1 MALKIVGTG
10 PGNADEM
17 TARARRAIEDADII
31 VGYTLYNELL
41 KKEFPEKEY
50 YATPMRQETERCRYA
65 LEKAADGLET
75 VLVCSGDSGVYGM
88 ASLVFELAEQM
99 ARGRAENFDDAGC
112 GAGGISAGISEIEV
126 IPGITA
132 AISGGARLGSPLSN
146 DFVVISLS
154 DLLTPRHVIEKRLE
168 GAASGDFVI
177 ALYNPGSKKRR
188 EHLKQACGIIMKY
201 RGSETPCGI
210 VSNIGR
216 DGESVEIMTLGELC
230 DVQADMFM
238 TVFIGNS
245 VTRVI
250 GGRLITP
257 RGYVENGRTTV
268 SKNKAAVDECQ
279 HGCTGIGT
287 ENDRVKDHDDGD
299 KEDMK
304 YGAGDT
310 VLIFGGTTEGRVL
323 AEAAARGGA
332 HVVLSVATDYGEEVV
347 EDIQDMEGIDIH
359 KGHLG
364 TGKMISLIDDVKPCI
379 VFDATHPYAKEVTA
393 SVSAAAAAAGVR
405 YVRVRRDIGAQ
416 AADPAG
422 SAAPVPDVKAAP
434 DPHAMPETSAGAAG
448 GAADITYVPDVSA
461 AAAVLNRTAARAFI
475 TTGSRGAAAFG
486 RVKDAENRLTIRVL
500 PSEKAVKLC
509 RDAGFKGKNIICMQG
524 PFSAELNEAMF
535 RASGADILVTKSS
548 GKTGGFPEKIEAAC
562 RLGMKVIVITPPED
576 IPGITIEAAC
586 RMFS

>member
-10 PGNADEM
+10 PGRIDEM
-17 TARARRAIEDADII
+17 TARAGRAIKEADII

-41 KKEFPEKEY
+41 QKEFPDKEY
-50 YATPMRQETERCRYA
+50 YATPMRHETERCRYA
-65 LEKAADGLET
+65 LEKAAQGAEI

-99 ARGRAENFDDAGC
+99 YGSSGRETCGRHDDDRHEIC
-112 GAGGISAGISEIEV
+112 PEIEV

-132 AISGGARLGSPLSN
+132 ALSGGARLGSPLSN
-146 DFVVISLS
+146 DFAVVSLS
-154 DLLTPRHVIEKRLE
+154 DLLTPWDIIEKRLK
-168 GAASGDFVI
+168 GAADGDFVI

-188 EHLKQACGIIMKY
+188 GHLKKACDIVME
-201 RGSETPCGI
+201 RRSAETPCGI
-210 VSNIGR
+210 VHNIGR
-216 DGESVEIMTLGELC
+216 EGEHVDIMTLGELR

-245 VTRVI
+245 KTRVI
-250 GGRLITP
+250 GGRLVTP
-257 RGYVENGRTTV
+257 RGYVENGRTTRGQ
-268 SKNKAAVDECQ
+268 NKAAD
-279 HGCTGIGT
+279 T
-287 ENDRVKDHDDGD
+287 
-299 KEDMK
+299 K

-332 HVVLSVATDYGEEVV
+332 HVVLSVATDYGEEVL

-359 KGHLG
+359 KGHLD
-364 TGKMISLIDDVKPCI
+364 TDKMISLIDDVKPYV
-379 VFDATHPYAKEVTA
+379 VFDATHPYAEEVTA

-405 YVRVRRDIGAQ
+405 DVRVRRDIGAQ

-434 DPHAMPETSAGAAG
+434 DPHSMPETSAGAAG

-461 AAAVLNRTAARAFI
+461 AAAVLNRTAAVI

-486 RVKDAENRLTIRVL
+486 RVTDAENRLTIRVL
-500 PSEKAVKLC
+500 PSEEAVKLC
-509 RDAGFKGKNIICMQG
+509 REAGFKGKNIICMQG
-524 PFSAELNEAMF
+524 PFSAELNEVMF
-535 RASGADILVTKSS
+535 RAAGADILVTKSS

>member
-41 KKEFPEKEY
+41 QKEFPDKEY

-65 LEKAADGLET
+65 LEKAAQGAET

-99 ARGRAENFDDAGC
+99 YGRAGEVSRGRSDGKDSEKNNKTCQGQEIC
-112 GAGGISAGISEIEV
+112 PEIEI

-132 AISGGARLGSPLSN
+132 ALSGGARLGSPLSN
-146 DFVVISLS
+146 DFAVVSLS
-154 DLLTPRHVIEKRLE
+154 DLLTPWDVIEKRLR
-168 GAASGDFVI
+168 GAADGDFVI

-188 EHLKQACGIIMKY
+188 GHMKKACDIVME
-201 RGSETPCGI
+201 RRSAETPCGI
-210 VSNIGR
+210 VHNIGR
-216 DGESVEIMTLGELC
+216 EGEHVDIMTLGELR

-245 VTRVI
+245 KTRVI
-250 GGRLITP
+250 GGRLVTP
-257 RGYVENGRTTV
+257 RGYVENGRTTG
-268 SKNKAAVDECQ
+268 SQNKAAD
-279 HGCTGIGT
+279 I
-287 ENDRVKDHDDGD
+287 
-299 KEDMK
+299 K

-332 HVVLSVATDYGEEVV
+332 HVVLSVATDYGEDVL

-359 KGHLG
+359 KGHLD
-364 TGKMISLIDDVKPCI
+364 TDKMISLIDDVKPYV

-434 DPHAMPETSAGAAG
+434 DSHVMPEISAGAAG
-448 GAADITYVPDVSA
+448 GAADITHVPDVSA

-500 PSEKAVKLC
+500 PSEEAVKLC
-509 RDAGFKGKNIICMQG
+509 REAGFKGKNIICMQG

-535 RASGADILVTKSS
+535 RAAGADILVTKSS

-586 RMFS
+586 SMFS

>member
-41 KKEFPEKEY
+41 KKEFSDKEY
-50 YATPMRQETERCRYA
+50 YATPMRHETERCRYA
-65 LEKAADGLET
+65 LEKAAQGAET

-99 ARGRAENFDDAGC
+99 YGRAGEVSRGRSDGKDSEKNNKTCQGQEIC
-112 GAGGISAGISEIEV
+112 PEIEV
-126 IPGITA
+126 ITGITA
-132 AISGGARLGSPLSN
+132 ALSGGARLGSPLSN
-146 DFVVISLS
+146 DFAVVSLS
-154 DLLTPRHVIEKRLE
+154 DLLTPWDVIEKRLR
-168 GAASGDFVI
+168 GAADGDFVI

-188 EHLKQACGIIMKY
+188 GHLKKACDIVME
-201 RGSETPCGI
+201 RRSAETPCGI
-210 VSNIGR
+210 VHNIGR
-216 DGESVEIMTLGELC
+216 EGEHVDIMTLGELR

-245 VTRVI
+245 KTRVI
-250 GGRLITP
+250 GGRLVTP
-257 RGYVENGRTTV
+257 RGYVENGRTTGGQ
-268 SKNKAAVDECQ
+268 NKAAD
-279 HGCTGIGT
+279 T
-287 ENDRVKDHDDGD
+287 
-299 KEDMK
+299 K

-323 AEAAARGGA
+323 AEAAARGGV
-332 HVVLSVATDYGEEVV
+332 HVVLSVATDYGEEVLA
-347 EDIQDMEGIDIH
+347 DIQDMEGIDIH
-359 KGHLG
+359 KGHLD
-364 TGKMISLIDDVKPCI
+364 TDKMISLIDDVKPYV
-379 VFDATHPYAKEVTA
+379 VFDATHPYAEEVTA

-434 DPHAMPETSAGAAG
+434 YPPSMPETSTGAAG

-500 PSEKAVKLC
+500 PSEEAVKLC
-509 RDAGFKGKNIICMQG
+509 REAGFKGKNIICMQG
-524 PFSAELNEAMF
+524 PFSAELNEVMF
-535 RASGADILVTKSS
+535 RAAGAEILVTKSS

-586 RMFS
+586 SMFS

>member
-41 KKEFPEKEY
+41 QKEFPDKEY
-50 YATPMRQETERCRYA
+50 YATPMRHETERCRYA
-65 LEKAADGLET
+65 LEKAAQGAET

-99 ARGRAENFDDAGC
+99 YGRAGEVSRGR
-112 GAGGISAGISEIEV
+112 SAGKDSEKNNKTCQGQEICPEIEV

-132 AISGGARLGSPLSN
+132 ALSGGARLGSPLSN
-146 DFVVISLS
+146 DFAVVSLS
-154 DLLTPRHVIEKRLE
+154 DLLTPWDVIEKRLR
-168 GAASGDFVI
+168 GAADGDFVI

-188 EHLKQACGIIMKY
+188 EHLKKACDIVME
-201 RGSETPCGI
+201 RRSAETPCGI
-210 VSNIGR
+210 VHNIGR
-216 DGESVEIMTLGELC
+216 EGEHVDIMTLGELR

-245 VTRVI
+245 KTRVI
-250 GGRLITP
+250 GGRLVTP
-257 RGYVENGRTTV
+257 RGYVENGRTTGGQ
-268 SKNKAAVDECQ
+268 NKAAD
-279 HGCTGIGT
+279 T
-287 ENDRVKDHDDGD
+287 
-299 KEDMK
+299 K

-332 HVVLSVATDYGEEVV
+332 HVVLSVATDYGEEVL

-359 KGHLG
+359 KGHLD
-364 TGKMISLIDDVKPCI
+364 TDKMISLIDDVKPYV
-379 VFDATHPYAKEVTA
+379 VFDATHPYAEEVTA

-500 PSEKAVKLC
+500 PSEEAVKLC
-509 RDAGFKGKNIICMQG
+509 REAGFKGKNIICMQG

-535 RASGADILVTKSS
+535 RAAGADILVTKSS

-586 RMFS
+586 SMFS

>member
-10 PGNADEM
+10 PGRIDEM
-17 TARARRAIEDADII
+17 TARAGRAIKEADII

-41 KKEFPEKEY
+41 QKEFPDKEY

-65 LEKAADGLET
+65 LEKAAQGAET

-99 ARGRAENFDDAGC
+99 YGSSGRETCGRHDDDRHEIC
-112 GAGGISAGISEIEV
+112 PEIEV

-132 AISGGARLGSPLSN
+132 ALSGGARLGSPLSN
-146 DFVVISLS
+146 DFAVVSLS
-154 DLLTPRHVIEKRLE
+154 DLLTPWDVIEKRLR
-168 GAASGDFVI
+168 GAADGDFVI

-188 EHLKQACGIIMKY
+188 GHLKKACDIVME
-201 RGSETPCGI
+201 RRSAETPCGI
-210 VSNIGR
+210 VHNIGR
-216 DGESVEIMTLGELC
+216 DGEHVDIMTLGELR

-245 VTRVI
+245 KTRVI
-250 GGRLITP
+250 GGRLVTP
-257 RGYVENGRTTV
+257 RGYVENGRTTGR
-268 SKNKAAVDECQ
+268 KNKAA
-279 HGCTGIGT
+279 GI
-287 ENDRVKDHDDGD
+287 
-299 KEDMK
+299 K

-323 AEAAARGGA
+323 AEAAVNGGA
-332 HVVLSVATDYGEEVV
+332 HVVLSVATDYGEEVL

-359 KGHLG
+359 KGHLD
-364 TGKMISLIDDVKPCI
+364 TGKMISLIDDVKPCV
-379 VFDATHPYAKEVTA
+379 VFDATHPYAEEVTA
-393 SVSAAAAAAGVR
+393 SVSAAAAAAGVK
-405 YVRVRRDIGAQ
+405 YVRIRRDIGAH

-434 DPHAMPETSAGAAG
+434 DTPDIHDITTGAAG

-500 PSEKAVKLC
+500 PSEEAVKLC

-535 RASGADILVTKSS
+535 RAAGADILVTKSS

-586 RMFS
+586 GMFS

>member
-10 PGNADEM
+10 PGRIDEM
-17 TARARRAIEDADII
+17 TARAGRAIKEADII

-41 KKEFPEKEY
+41 QKEFPDKEY

-65 LEKAADGLET
+65 LEKAAQGAET

-99 ARGRAENFDDAGC
+99 YGSSGREACGRHDDDRHEIC
-112 GAGGISAGISEIEV
+112 PEIEV

-132 AISGGARLGSPLSN
+132 ALSGGARLGSPLSN
-146 DFVVISLS
+146 DFAVVSLS
-154 DLLTPRHVIEKRLE
+154 DLLTPWDVIEKRLR
-168 GAASGDFVI
+168 GAADGDFVI

-188 EHLKQACGIIMKY
+188 GHLKKACDIVME
-201 RGSETPCGI
+201 RRSAETPCGI
-210 VSNIGR
+210 VHNIGR
-216 DGESVEIMTLGELC
+216 DGEHVDIMTLGELR

-245 VTRVI
+245 KTRVI
-250 GGRLITP
+250 GGRLVTP
-257 RGYVENGRTTV
+257 RGYVENGRTTG
-268 SKNKAAVDECQ
+268 SKNKAAD
-279 HGCTGIGT
+279 I
-287 ENDRVKDHDDGD
+287 
-299 KEDMK
+299 K

-332 HVVLSVATDYGEEVV
+332 HVVLSVATDYGEEVL

-359 KGHLG
+359 KGHLD
-364 TGKMISLIDDVKPCI
+364 TGKMISLIDDVKPCV
-379 VFDATHPYAKEVTA
+379 VFDATHPYAEEVTA
-393 SVSAAAAAAGVR
+393 SVSAAAAAAGTG

-434 DPHAMPETSAGAAG
+434 YPPSMPETSTGAAG

-500 PSEKAVKLC
+500 PSEEAVKLC
-509 RDAGFKGKNIICMQG
+509 RNAGFKGKNIICMQG
-524 PFSAELNEAMF
+524 PFSADLNEAMF
-535 RASGADILVTKSS
+535 RAAGAEILVTKSS
-548 GKTGGFPEKIEAAC
+548 GKTGGFPEKIEAAR

-586 RMFS
+586 GMFS

>member
-65 LEKAADGLET
+65 LEKAAEGLET

-99 ARGRAENFDDAGC
+99 ARGCAKNFDDAGC
-112 GAGGISAGISEIEV
+112 GAGSISVGIPEIEV

-146 DFVVISLS
+146 DFAVISLS
-154 DLLTPRHVIEKRLE
+154 DLLTQWHVIEKRLE

-188 EHLKQACGIIMKY
+188 EHLKRACEIIMKY

-216 DGESVEIMTLGELC
+216 NGESVEIITLGELC
-230 DVQADMFM
+230 EFEADMFM

-250 GGRLITP
+250 DGRLVTP
-257 RGYVENGRTTV
+257 RGYVENGRTDV
-268 SKNKAAVDECQ
+268 
-279 HGCTGIGT
+279 CTGNELGSS
-287 ENDRVKDHDDGD
+287 
-299 KEDMK
+299 
-304 YGAGDT
+304 AGSGISEA
-310 VLIFGGTTEGRVL
+310 LIFGGTTEGRVL
-323 AEAAARGGA
+323 AAAAARSGA
-332 HVVLSVATDYGEEVV
+332 NVTLSVATDYGEEVL
-347 EDIQDMEGIDIH
+347 EDIHDMENIEIH
-359 KGHLG
+359 KGHLD
-364 TGKMISLIDDVKPCI
+364 TDKMISLIDDVKPCI
-379 VFDATHPYAKEVTA
+379 IFDATHPYAAEVTA

-416 AADPAG
+416 AADPSG

-500 PSEKAVKLC
+500 PSEEAVKLC
-509 RDAGFKGKNIICMQG
+509 REAGFKGKNIICMQG

-586 RMFS
+586 GMFS

>member
-10 PGNADEM
+10 PGRIDEM
-17 TARARRAIEDADII
+17 TARARRAIKEADII

-41 KKEFPEKEY
+41 QKEFPDKEY

-65 LEKAADGLET
+65 LEKAAQGAET

-99 ARGRAENFDDAGC
+99 YGRAGEVSRGRSDGKDSEKNNKTCQGQEIC
-112 GAGGISAGISEIEV
+112 PEIEI

-132 AISGGARLGSPLSN
+132 ALSGGARLGSPLSN
-146 DFVVISLS
+146 DFAVVSLS
-154 DLLTPRHVIEKRLE
+154 DLLTPWDVIEKRLR
-168 GAASGDFVI
+168 GAADGDFVI

-188 EHLKQACGIIMKY
+188 GHMKKACDIVME
-201 RGSETPCGI
+201 RRSAETPCGI
-210 VSNIGR
+210 VHNIGR
-216 DGESVEIMTLGELC
+216 EGEHVDIMTLGELR

-245 VTRVI
+245 KTRVI
-250 GGRLITP
+250 GGRLVTP
-257 RGYVENGRTTV
+257 RGYVENGRTTG
-268 SKNKAAVDECQ
+268 SQNKAAD
-279 HGCTGIGT
+279 I
-287 ENDRVKDHDDGD
+287 
-299 KEDMK
+299 K

-332 HVVLSVATDYGEEVV
+332 HVVLSVATDYGEEVL

-359 KGHLG
+359 KGHLD
-364 TGKMISLIDDVKPCI
+364 TDKMISLIDDVKPYV

-448 GAADITYVPDVSA
+448 GAADIIYVPDVSA

-500 PSEKAVKLC
+500 PSEEAVKLC
-509 RDAGFKGKNIICMQG
+509 REAGFKGKNIICMQG

-535 RASGADILVTKSS
+535 RAAGADILVTKSS

-586 RMFS
+586 GMFS

>member
-10 PGNADEM
+10 PGRIDEM
-17 TARARRAIEDADII
+17 TARAGRAIKEADII

-41 KKEFPEKEY
+41 QKEFPDKEY

-65 LEKAADGLET
+65 LEKAAQGAET

-99 ARGRAENFDDAGC
+99 YGSSGRETCGRHDDDRHEIC
-112 GAGGISAGISEIEV
+112 PEIEV

-132 AISGGARLGSPLSN
+132 ALSGGARLGSPLSN
-146 DFVVISLS
+146 DFAVVSLS
-154 DLLTPRHVIEKRLE
+154 DLLTPWDVIEKRLR
-168 GAASGDFVI
+168 GAADGDFVI

-188 EHLKQACGIIMKY
+188 EHLKKACDTVME
-201 RGSETPCGI
+201 RRSAETPCGI
-210 VSNIGR
+210 VHNIGR
-216 DGESVEIMTLGELC
+216 DGEHVDIMTLGELR

-245 VTRVI
+245 KTRVI
-250 GGRLITP
+250 GGRLVTP
-257 RGYVENGRTTV
+257 RGYVENGRTTGR
-268 SKNKAAVDECQ
+268 KNKAAD
-279 HGCTGIGT
+279 I
-287 ENDRVKDHDDGD
+287 
-299 KEDMK
+299 K

-323 AEAAARGGA
+323 AEAAVNGGA
-332 HVVLSVATDYGEEVV
+332 HVVLSVATDYGEEVL

-359 KGHLG
+359 KGHLD
-364 TGKMISLIDDVKPCI
+364 TGKMISLIDDVKPCV
-379 VFDATHPYAKEVTA
+379 VFDATHPYAEEVTA

-434 DPHAMPETSAGAAG
+434 YPPSMPETSAGAAG

-475 TTGSRGAAAFG
+475 TTGSRGAVAFG

-500 PSEKAVKLC
+500 PSEEAVKLC

-535 RASGADILVTKSS
+535 RAAGAEILVTKSS
-548 GKTGGFPEKIEAAC
+548 GKTGGFPEKTEAAR

-586 RMFS
+586 GMFS

>member
-41 KKEFPEKEY
+41 QKEFPDKEY

-65 LEKAADGLET
+65 LEKAAQGAET

-99 ARGRAENFDDAGC
+99 YGSSGRETCGRPDDNGNEIC
-112 GAGGISAGISEIEV
+112 PEIEV

-132 AISGGARLGSPLSN
+132 ALSGGARLGSPLSN
-146 DFVVISLS
+146 DFAVVSLS
-154 DLLTPRHVIEKRLE
+154 DLLTPWDVIEKRLR
-168 GAASGDFVI
+168 GAADGDFVI

-188 EHLKQACGIIMKY
+188 GHLKKACDIVMEC
-201 RGSETPCGI
+201 RSAETPCGI
-210 VSNIGR
+210 VHNIGR
-216 DGESVEIMTLGELC
+216 DGEHVDIMTLGELR

-245 VTRVI
+245 KTRVI
-250 GGRLITP
+250 GGRLVTP
-257 RGYVENGRTTV
+257 RGYVENGRTTG
-268 SKNKAAVDECQ
+268 SKNKAAD
-279 HGCTGIGT
+279 I
-287 ENDRVKDHDDGD
+287 
-299 KEDMK
+299 K

-323 AEAAARGGA
+323 AEAAARGGV
-332 HVVLSVATDYGEEVV
+332 HVVLSVATDYGEEVL

-359 KGHLG
+359 KGHLD
-364 TGKMISLIDDVKPCI
+364 TGKMISLIDDVKPCV
-379 VFDATHPYAKEVTA
+379 VFDATHPYAEEVTA
-393 SVSAAAAAAGVR
+393 SVSAAAAAAGVK
-405 YVRVRRDIGAQ
+405 YVRIRRDIGAQ

-434 DPHAMPETSAGAAG
+434 DTPGIHDITTGAAG
-448 GAADITYVPDVSA
+448 GAADIIYVPDVSA

-500 PSEKAVKLC
+500 PSEEAVKLC

-524 PFSAELNEAMF
+524 PFSADLNEAMF
-535 RASGADILVTKSS
+535 RAAGAEILVTKSS
-548 GKTGGFPEKIEAAC
+548 GKTGGFPEKIEAAR

-586 RMFS
+586 GMFS

>member
-10 PGNADEM
+10 PGRIDEM
-17 TARARRAIEDADII
+17 TARAERAIKEADII

-41 KKEFPEKEY
+41 QKEFPDKEY
-50 YATPMRQETERCRYA
+50 YATPMRHETERCRYA
-65 LEKAADGLET
+65 LEKAAQGAET

-99 ARGRAENFDDAGC
+99 YGRAGEVSRGRSDGKDSEKNNKTCQGQEIC
-112 GAGGISAGISEIEV
+112 PEIEV

-132 AISGGARLGSPLSN
+132 ALSGGARLGSPLSN
-146 DFVVISLS
+146 DFAVVSLS
-154 DLLTPRHVIEKRLE
+154 DLLTPWDVIEKRLR
-168 GAASGDFVI
+168 GAADGDFVI

-188 EHLKQACGIIMKY
+188 GHLKKACDIVME
-201 RGSETPCGI
+201 RRSAETPCGI
-210 VSNIGR
+210 VHNIGR
-216 DGESVEIMTLGELC
+216 EGEHVDIMTIGELR

-245 VTRVI
+245 KTRVI
-250 GGRLITP
+250 GGRLVTP
-257 RGYVENGRTTV
+257 RGYVENGRTTGAQ
-268 SKNKAAVDECQ
+268 NKAAD
-279 HGCTGIGT
+279 T
-287 ENDRVKDHDDGD
+287 
-299 KEDMK
+299 K

-332 HVVLSVATDYGEEVV
+332 HVVLSVATDYGEEVL

-359 KGHLG
+359 KGHLD
-364 TGKMISLIDDVKPCI
+364 TDKIISLIDDVKPYV
-379 VFDATHPYAKEVTA
+379 VFDATHPYAEEVTA

-486 RVKDAENRLTIRVL
+486 RVKDAEDRLTIRVL
-500 PSEKAVKLC
+500 PSEEAVKLC
-509 RDAGFKGKNIICMQG
+509 REAGFKGKNIICMQG

-535 RASGADILVTKSS
+535 RAAGADILVTKSS

>member
-10 PGNADEM
+10 PGRIDEM
-17 TARARRAIEDADII
+17 TARAGRAIKEADII

-41 KKEFPEKEY
+41 QKEFPDKEY

-65 LEKAADGLET
+65 LEKAAQGAET

-99 ARGRAENFDDAGC
+99 YGSSGREVCGRPDDNGNEIC
-112 GAGGISAGISEIEV
+112 PEIEV

-132 AISGGARLGSPLSN
+132 ALSGGARLGSPLSN
-146 DFVVISLS
+146 DFAVVSLS
-154 DLLTPRHVIEKRLE
+154 DLLTPWDVIEKRLS
-168 GAASGDFVI
+168 GAVDGDFVI

-188 EHLKQACGIIMKY
+188 EHLKKACDTVME
-201 RGSETPCGI
+201 RRSAETPCGI
-210 VSNIGR
+210 VHNIGR
-216 DGESVEIMTLGELC
+216 DGEHVDIMTLGELR

-245 VTRVI
+245 KTRVI
-250 GGRLITP
+250 GGRLVTP
-257 RGYVENGRTTV
+257 RGYVENGRTTGR
-268 SKNKAAVDECQ
+268 KNKAA
-279 HGCTGIGT
+279 GI
-287 ENDRVKDHDDGD
+287 
-299 KEDMK
+299 K

-332 HVVLSVATDYGEEVV
+332 HVVLSVATDYGEEVL

-359 KGHLG
+359 KGHLD
-364 TGKMISLIDDVKPCI
+364 TDKMISLIDDVKPYV

-500 PSEKAVKLC
+500 PSEEAVKLC
-509 RDAGFKGKNIICMQG
+509 REAGFKGKNIICMQG

-535 RASGADILVTKSS
+535 RAAGADILVTKSS

>member
-10 PGNADEM
+10 PGRIDEM
-17 TARARRAIEDADII
+17 TARAGRAIKEADII

-41 KKEFPEKEY
+41 QKEFPDKEY

-65 LEKAADGLET
+65 LEKAAQGAET

-99 ARGRAENFDDAGC
+99 YGSSGREACGRHDDDRHEIC
-112 GAGGISAGISEIEV
+112 PEIEV

-132 AISGGARLGSPLSN
+132 ALSGGARLGSPLSN
-146 DFVVISLS
+146 DFAVVSLS
-154 DLLTPRHVIEKRLE
+154 DLLTPWDVIEKRLR
-168 GAASGDFVI
+168 GAADGDFVI

-188 EHLKQACGIIMKY
+188 GHLKKACDIVME
-201 RGSETPCGI
+201 RRSAETPCGI
-210 VSNIGR
+210 VHNIGR
-216 DGESVEIMTLGELC
+216 DGEHVDIMTLGELR

-245 VTRVI
+245 KTRVI
-250 GGRLITP
+250 GGRLVTP
-257 RGYVENGRTTV
+257 RGYVENGRTTG
-268 SKNKAAVDECQ
+268 SKNKAAD
-279 HGCTGIGT
+279 I
-287 ENDRVKDHDDGD
+287 
-299 KEDMK
+299 K

-332 HVVLSVATDYGEEVV
+332 HVVLSVATDYGEEVL

-359 KGHLG
+359 KGHLD
-364 TGKMISLIDDVKPCI
+364 TGKMISLIDDVKPCV
-379 VFDATHPYAKEVTA
+379 VFDATHPYAEEVTA
-393 SVSAAAAAAGVR
+393 SVSAAAAAAGTG

-434 DPHAMPETSAGAAG
+434 YPPSMPETSTGAAG

-500 PSEKAVKLC
+500 PSEEAVKLC
-509 RDAGFKGKNIICMQG
+509 RNAGFKGKNIICMQG

-535 RASGADILVTKSS
+535 RAAGAEILVTKSS

-586 RMFS
+586 GMFS

>member
-41 KKEFPEKEY
+41 QKEFPDKEY
-50 YATPMRQETERCRYA
+50 YATPMRHETERCRYA
-65 LEKAADGLET
+65 LEKAAQGAET

-99 ARGRAENFDDAGC
+99 YGRAGEESRGR
-112 GAGGISAGISEIEV
+112 SAGKDSEKNNKTCQGQEICPEIEV

-132 AISGGARLGSPLSN
+132 ALSGGARLGSPLSN
-146 DFVVISLS
+146 DFAVVSLS
-154 DLLTPRHVIEKRLE
+154 DLLTPWDVIEKRLR
-168 GAASGDFVI
+168 GAADGDFVI

-188 EHLKQACGIIMKY
+188 GHLKKACDIVME
-201 RGSETPCGI
+201 RRSAETPCGI
-210 VSNIGR
+210 VHNIGR
-216 DGESVEIMTLGELC
+216 EGEHVDIMTLGELR

-245 VTRVI
+245 KTRVI
-250 GGRLITP
+250 GGRLVTP
-257 RGYVENGRTTV
+257 RGYVENGRTTGGQ
-268 SKNKAAVDECQ
+268 NKAAD
-279 HGCTGIGT
+279 T
-287 ENDRVKDHDDGD
+287 
-299 KEDMK
+299 K

-332 HVVLSVATDYGEEVV
+332 HIVLSVATDYGEEVL
-347 EDIQDMEGIDIH
+347 EDIQDMEVIDIH
-359 KGHLG
+359 KGHLD

-379 VFDATHPYAKEVTA
+379 VFDATHPYAEEVTA

-500 PSEKAVKLC
+500 PSEEAVKLC

-535 RASGADILVTKSS
+535 RAAGADILVTKSS

-586 RMFS
+586 SMFS

>member
-10 PGNADEM
+10 PGRIDEM
-17 TARARRAIEDADII
+17 TARAGRAIKEADII

-41 KKEFPEKEY
+41 QKEFPDKEY

-65 LEKAADGLET
+65 LEKAAQGAET

-99 ARGRAENFDDAGC
+99 YGSSGREACGRHDDDRHEIC
-112 GAGGISAGISEIEV
+112 PEIEV

-132 AISGGARLGSPLSN
+132 ALSGGARLGSPLSN
-146 DFVVISLS
+146 DFAVVSLS
-154 DLLTPRHVIEKRLE
+154 DLLTPWDVIEKRLR
-168 GAASGDFVI
+168 GAADGDFVI

-188 EHLKQACGIIMKY
+188 GHLKKACDIVME
-201 RGSETPCGI
+201 RRSAETPCGI
-210 VSNIGR
+210 VHNIGR
-216 DGESVEIMTLGELC
+216 EGEHVDIMTLGELR

-245 VTRVI
+245 KTRVI
-250 GGRLITP
+250 GGRLVTP
-257 RGYVENGRTTV
+257 RGYVENGRTTGG
-268 SKNKAAVDECQ
+268 KNKAADIQ
-279 HGCTGIGT
+279 
-287 ENDRVKDHDDGD
+287 
-299 KEDMK
+299 

-310 VLIFGGTTEGRVL
+310 VIIFGGTTEGRVL

-332 HVVLSVATDYGEEVV
+332 HVVLSVATDYGEEVL
-347 EDIQDMEGIDIH
+347 EAIQDMEGIDIH
-359 KGHLG
+359 KGHLD
-364 TGKMISLIDDVKPCI
+364 TGKMISLIDDVKPCV
-379 VFDATHPYAKEVTA
+379 VFDATHPYAEEVTA
-393 SVSAAAAAAGVR
+393 SVSAAAAAAGVK
-405 YVRVRRDIGAQ
+405 YVRIRRDIGAH

-448 GAADITYVPDVSA
+448 GAADITYVPAVSA

-500 PSEKAVKLC
+500 PSEEAVKLC

-535 RASGADILVTKSS
+535 RAAGADILVTKSS

-586 RMFS
+586 GMFS

>member
-10 PGNADEM
+10 PGRIDEM
-17 TARARRAIEDADII
+17 TARAGRAIKEADII

-41 KKEFPEKEY
+41 QKEFPDKEY

-65 LEKAADGLET
+65 LEKAAQGAET

-99 ARGRAENFDDAGC
+99 YGSSGRETCGRHDDDRHEIC
-112 GAGGISAGISEIEV
+112 PEIEV

-132 AISGGARLGSPLSN
+132 ALSGGARLGSPLSN
-146 DFVVISLS
+146 DFAVVSLS
-154 DLLTPRHVIEKRLE
+154 DLLTPWDVIEKRLR
-168 GAASGDFVI
+168 GAADGDFVI

-188 EHLKQACGIIMKY
+188 EHLKKACDTVME
-201 RGSETPCGI
+201 RRSAETPCGI
-210 VSNIGR
+210 VHNIGR
-216 DGESVEIMTLGELC
+216 DGEHVDIMTLGELR

-245 VTRVI
+245 KTRVI
-250 GGRLITP
+250 GGRLVTP
-257 RGYVENGRTTV
+257 RGYVENGRTTGR
-268 SKNKAAVDECQ
+268 KNKAAD
-279 HGCTGIGT
+279 I
-287 ENDRVKDHDDGD
+287 
-299 KEDMK
+299 K

-323 AEAAARGGA
+323 AEAAVNGGA
-332 HVVLSVATDYGEEVV
+332 HVVLSVATDYGEEVL

-359 KGHLG
+359 KGHLD
-364 TGKMISLIDDVKPCI
+364 TGKMISLIDDVKPCV
-379 VFDATHPYAKEVTA
+379 VFDATHPYAEEVTA

-434 DPHAMPETSAGAAG
+434 DTPDISDISTGAAG

-500 PSEKAVKLC
+500 PSEEAVKLC

-524 PFSAELNEAMF
+524 PFSADLNEAMF
-535 RASGADILVTKSS
+535 RAAGAEILVTKSS
-548 GKTGGFPEKIEAAC
+548 GKTGGFPEKTEAAR

-586 RMFS
+586 GMFS

>member
-10 PGNADEM
+10 PGRIDEM
-17 TARARRAIEDADII
+17 TARAGRAIKEADII

-41 KKEFPEKEY
+41 QKEFPDKEY

-65 LEKAADGLET
+65 LEKAAQGAET

-99 ARGRAENFDDAGC
+99 YGSSGRETCGRHDDDRHEIC
-112 GAGGISAGISEIEV
+112 PEIEV

-132 AISGGARLGSPLSN
+132 ALSGGARLGSPLSN
-146 DFVVISLS
+146 DFAVVSLS
-154 DLLTPRHVIEKRLE
+154 DLLTPWDVIEKRLS
-168 GAASGDFVI
+168 GAVDGDFVI

-188 EHLKQACGIIMKY
+188 EHLKKACDTVME
-201 RGSETPCGI
+201 RRSAETPCGI
-210 VSNIGR
+210 VHNIGR
-216 DGESVEIMTLGELC
+216 DGEHVDIMTLGELR

-245 VTRVI
+245 KTRVI
-250 GGRLITP
+250 GGRLVTP
-257 RGYVENGRTTV
+257 RGYVENGRTTGG
-268 SKNKAAVDECQ
+268 KNKAAD
-279 HGCTGIGT
+279 I
-287 ENDRVKDHDDGD
+287 
-299 KEDMK
+299 K

-310 VLIFGGTTEGRVL
+310 VIIFGGTTEGRVL
-323 AEAAARGGA
+323 AEAAVNGGA
-332 HVVLSVATDYGEEVV
+332 HVVLSVATDYGEEVL

-359 KGHLG
+359 KGHLD
-364 TGKMISLIDDVKPCI
+364 TGKMISLIDDVKPCV
-379 VFDATHPYAKEVTA
+379 VFDATHPYAEEVTA
-393 SVSAAAAAAGVR
+393 SVSAAAAAAGVK
-405 YVRVRRDIGAQ
+405 YVRIRRDIGAQ

-434 DPHAMPETSAGAAG
+434 DTPDISDISTGAAG
-448 GAADITYVPDVSA
+448 GAADIIYVPDVSA

-500 PSEKAVKLC
+500 PSEEAVKLC
-509 RDAGFKGKNIICMQG
+509 REAGFKGKNIICMQG

-535 RASGADILVTKSS
+535 RAAGAEILVTKSS
-548 GKTGGFPEKIEAAC
+548 GKTGGFPEKTEAAR

-586 RMFS
+586 GMFS

>member
-10 PGNADEM
+10 PGRIDEM
-17 TARARRAIEDADII
+17 TARAGRAIKEADII

-41 KKEFPEKEY
+41 QKEFPDKEY
-50 YATPMRQETERCRYA
+50 YATPMRHETERCRYA
-65 LEKAADGLET
+65 LEKAAQGAET

-99 ARGRAENFDDAGC
+99 YGRAGEVSRGR
-112 GAGGISAGISEIEV
+112 SAGKDSEKNNKTCQGQEICPEIEV

-132 AISGGARLGSPLSN
+132 ALSGGARLGSPLSN
-146 DFVVISLS
+146 DFAVVSLS
-154 DLLTPRHVIEKRLE
+154 DLLTPWNVIEKRLR
-168 GAASGDFVI
+168 GAADGDFVI

-188 EHLKQACGIIMKY
+188 GHLKKACDIVME
-201 RGSETPCGI
+201 RRSAETPCGI
-210 VSNIGR
+210 VHNIGR
-216 DGESVEIMTLGELC
+216 EGEHVDIMTLGELR

-245 VTRVI
+245 KTRVI
-250 GGRLITP
+250 GGRLVTP
-257 RGYVENGRTTV
+257 RGYVENGRTTG
-268 SKNKAAVDECQ
+268 SKNKAAD
-279 HGCTGIGT
+279 T
-287 ENDRVKDHDDGD
+287 
-299 KEDMK
+299 K
-304 YGAGDT
+304 YGTGDT

-332 HVVLSVATDYGEEVV
+332 HVVLSVATDYGEEVL

-359 KGHLG
+359 KGHLD
-364 TGKMISLIDDVKPCI
+364 TDKMISLIDDVKPYV
-379 VFDATHPYAKEVTA
+379 VFDATHPYAEEVTA

-500 PSEKAVKLC
+500 PSEEAVKLC
-509 RDAGFKGKNIICMQG
+509 REAGFKGKNIICMQG

-535 RASGADILVTKSS
+535 RAAGADILVTKSS

-586 RMFS
+586 GMFS

>member
-10 PGNADEM
+10 PGRIDEM
-17 TARARRAIEDADII
+17 TARAGRAIKEADII

-41 KKEFPEKEY
+41 QKEFPDKEY

-65 LEKAADGLET
+65 LEKAAQGAET

-99 ARGRAENFDDAGC
+99 YGSSGREACGRHDDDRHEIC
-112 GAGGISAGISEIEV
+112 PEIEV

-132 AISGGARLGSPLSN
+132 ALSGGARLGSPLSN
-146 DFVVISLS
+146 DFAVVSLS
-154 DLLTPRHVIEKRLE
+154 DLLTPWDVIEKRLR
-168 GAASGDFVI
+168 GAADGDFVI

-188 EHLKQACGIIMKY
+188 GHLKKACDIVME
-201 RGSETPCGI
+201 RRSAETPCGI
-210 VSNIGR
+210 VHNIGR
-216 DGESVEIMTLGELC
+216 DGEHVDIMTLGELR

-245 VTRVI
+245 KTRVI
-250 GGRLITP
+250 GGRLVTP
-257 RGYVENGRTTV
+257 RGYVENGRTTG
-268 SKNKAAVDECQ
+268 SKNKAAD
-279 HGCTGIGT
+279 I
-287 ENDRVKDHDDGD
+287 
-299 KEDMK
+299 K

-332 HVVLSVATDYGEEVV
+332 HVVLSVATDYGEEVL
-347 EDIQDMEGIDIH
+347 EDIQYMEGIDIH
-359 KGHLG
+359 KGHLD
-364 TGKMISLIDDVKPCI
+364 TSKMISLIDDVKPCV
-379 VFDATHPYAKEVTA
+379 VFDATHPYAEEVTA
-393 SVSAAAAAAGVR
+393 SVSAAAAAAGTG

-434 DPHAMPETSAGAAG
+434 DTPDISDIATGAAG

-500 PSEKAVKLC
+500 PSEEAVKLC
-509 RDAGFKGKNIICMQG
+509 REAGFKGKNIICMQG

-535 RASGADILVTKSS
+535 RAAGAEILVTKSS
-548 GKTGGFPEKIEAAC
+548 GKTGGFPEKIEAAR

-586 RMFS
+586 GMFS

>member
-10 PGNADEM
+10 PGRIDEM
-17 TARARRAIEDADII
+17 TARAGCAIKEADII

-41 KKEFPEKEY
+41 QKEFPDKEY
-50 YATPMRQETERCRYA
+50 YATPMRHETERCRYA
-65 LEKAADGLET
+65 LEKAAQGAET

-99 ARGRAENFDDAGC
+99 YGRAGEELRGRSYGKDSEKNNKTCQGQELC
-112 GAGGISAGISEIEV
+112 PEIEV

-132 AISGGARLGSPLSN
+132 ALSGGARLGSPLSN
-146 DFVVISLS
+146 DFAVVSLS
-154 DLLTPRHVIEKRLE
+154 DLLTPWDVIEKRLR
-168 GAASGDFVI
+168 GAADGDFVI

-188 EHLKQACGIIMKY
+188 GHLKKACDIVME
-201 RGSETPCGI
+201 RRSAETPCGI
-210 VSNIGR
+210 VHNIGR
-216 DGESVEIMTLGELC
+216 EGEHVDIMTLGELH

-245 VTRVI
+245 KTRVI
-250 GGRLITP
+250 GGRLVTP
-257 RGYVENGRTTV
+257 RGYVENGRTTG
-268 SKNKAAVDECQ
+268 SQNKAAD
-279 HGCTGIGT
+279 T
-287 ENDRVKDHDDGD
+287 
-299 KEDMK
+299 K

-323 AEAAARGGA
+323 AEAAARSGA
-332 HVVLSVATDYGEEVV
+332 HVVLSVATDYGEEVL

-359 KGHLG
+359 KGHLD
-364 TGKMISLIDDVKPCI
+364 TDKMISLIDDVKPYV
-379 VFDATHPYAKEVTA
+379 VFDATHPYAEEVTA

-434 DPHAMPETSAGAAG
+434 DPHTMTETSAGAAG

-500 PSEKAVKLC
+500 PSEEAVKLC
-509 RDAGFKGKNIICMQG
+509 REAGFKGKNIICMQG

-535 RASGADILVTKSS
+535 RAAGADILVTKSS

>member
-1 MALKIVGTG
+1 
-10 PGNADEM
+10 M
-17 TARARRAIEDADII
+17 TARAGRAIKEADII

-41 KKEFPEKEY
+41 QKEFPDKEY

-65 LEKAADGLET
+65 LEKAAQGADT

-99 ARGRAENFDDAGC
+99 YGRAGEVSC
-112 GAGGISAGISEIEV
+112 GRSDGKDSEKNNKTCQGQEICPEIEV

-132 AISGGARLGSPLSN
+132 ALSGGARLGSPLSN
-146 DFVVISLS
+146 DFAVVSLS
-154 DLLTPRHVIEKRLE
+154 DLLTPWDVIEKRLR
-168 GAASGDFVI
+168 GAADGDFVI

-188 EHLKQACGIIMKY
+188 GHLKKACDIVME
-201 RGSETPCGI
+201 RRSAETPCGI
-210 VSNIGR
+210 VHNIGR
-216 DGESVEIMTLGELC
+216 EGEHVDIMTLGELR

-245 VTRVI
+245 KTRVI
-250 GGRLITP
+250 GGRLVTP
-257 RGYVENGRTTV
+257 RGYVENGRTTGGQ
-268 SKNKAAVDECQ
+268 NKAAD
-279 HGCTGIGT
+279 T
-287 ENDRVKDHDDGD
+287 
-299 KEDMK
+299 K

-332 HVVLSVATDYGEEVV
+332 HVVLSVATDYGEEVL

-359 KGHLG
+359 KGHLD
-364 TGKMISLIDDVKPCI
+364 TDKMISLIDDVKPYV
-379 VFDATHPYAKEVTA
+379 VFDATHPYAEEVTA

-448 GAADITYVPDVSA
+448 GAADITYVTDVSA

-500 PSEKAVKLC
+500 PSEEAVKLC

-535 RASGADILVTKSS
+535 RAAGADILVTKSS

>member
-99 ARGRAENFDDAGC
+99 YGRAGEVSRGRSDGKDSEKNNKTCQGQEIC
-112 GAGGISAGISEIEV
+112 PEIEV

-132 AISGGARLGSPLSN
+132 ALSGGARLGSPLSN
-146 DFVVISLS
+146 DFAVVSLS
-154 DLLTPRHVIEKRLE
+154 DLLTPWDVIEKRLR
-168 GAASGDFVI
+168 GAADGDFVI

-188 EHLKQACGIIMKY
+188 GHLKKACDIVME
-201 RGSETPCGI
+201 RRSAETPCGI
-210 VSNIGR
+210 VHNIGR
-216 DGESVEIMTLGELC
+216 DGEHIDIMTLGELR

-245 VTRVI
+245 KTRVI
-250 GGRLITP
+250 GGRLVTP
-257 RGYVENGRTTV
+257 RGYVENGRTTG
-268 SKNKAAVDECQ
+268 SKNKAAD
-279 HGCTGIGT
+279 T
-287 ENDRVKDHDDGD
+287 
-299 KEDMK
+299 K

-332 HVVLSVATDYGEEVV
+332 HVVLSVATDYGEEVL

-359 KGHLG
+359 KGHLD
-364 TGKMISLIDDVKPCI
+364 TDKMISLIDDVKPYV
-379 VFDATHPYAKEVTA
+379 VFDATHPYAEEVTA

-500 PSEKAVKLC
+500 PSEEAVKLC
-509 RDAGFKGKNIICMQG
+509 REAGFKGKNIICMQG

-535 RASGADILVTKSS
+535 RAAGADILVTKSS

>member
-10 PGNADEM
+10 PGRIDEM
-17 TARARRAIEDADII
+17 TARAGRAIKEADII

-41 KKEFPEKEY
+41 QKEFPDKEY

-65 LEKAADGLET
+65 LEKAAQGAET

-99 ARGRAENFDDAGC
+99 YGSSGRETCGRHDDDGHEIC
-112 GAGGISAGISEIEV
+112 PEIEV

-132 AISGGARLGSPLSN
+132 ALSGGARLGSPLSN
-146 DFVVISLS
+146 DFAVVSLS
-154 DLLTPRHVIEKRLE
+154 DLLTPWDVIEKRLR
-168 GAASGDFVI
+168 GASDGDFVI

-188 EHLKQACGIIMKY
+188 EHLKKACDIVME
-201 RGSETPCGI
+201 RRSAETPCGI
-210 VSNIGR
+210 VHNIGR
-216 DGESVEIMTLGELC
+216 EGEHVDIMTLGELR

-245 VTRVI
+245 KTRVI
-250 GGRLITP
+250 GGRLVTP
-257 RGYVENGRTTV
+257 RGYVENGRTTG
-268 SKNKAAVDECQ
+268 SKNKAAD
-279 HGCTGIGT
+279 I
-287 ENDRVKDHDDGD
+287 
-299 KEDMK
+299 K

-310 VLIFGGTTEGRVL
+310 VIIFGGTTEGRVL

-332 HVVLSVATDYGEEVV
+332 HVVLSVATDYGEEVL
-347 EDIQDMEGIDIH
+347 EAIQDMEGIDIH
-359 KGHLG
+359 KGHLD
-364 TGKMISLIDDVKPCI
+364 TGKMISLIDDVKPCV
-379 VFDATHPYAKEVTA
+379 VFDATHPYAEEVTA
-393 SVSAAAAAAGVR
+393 SVSAAAAAAGVK
-405 YVRVRRDIGAQ
+405 YVRIRRDIGAH

-434 DPHAMPETSAGAAG
+434 DPPSMPETSAGAAG

-500 PSEKAVKLC
+500 PSEEAVKLC

-524 PFSAELNEAMF
+524 PFSADLNEAMF
-535 RASGADILVTKSS
+535 RAAGAEILVTKSS
-548 GKTGGFPEKIEAAC
+548 GKTGGFPEKIEAAR

-586 RMFS
+586 GMFS

>member
-10 PGNADEM
+10 PGRIDEM
-17 TARARRAIEDADII
+17 TARAGRAIKEADII

-41 KKEFPEKEY
+41 QKEFPDKEY

-65 LEKAADGLET
+65 LEKAAQGAET

-99 ARGRAENFDDAGC
+99 YGRAGEGSRGRSYGKDSEKNNKTCQGQEIC
-112 GAGGISAGISEIEV
+112 PEIEV

-132 AISGGARLGSPLSN
+132 ALSGGARLGSPLSN
-146 DFVVISLS
+146 DFAVVSLS
-154 DLLTPRHVIEKRLE
+154 DLLTPWDIIEKRLR
-168 GAASGDFVI
+168 GAADGDFVI

-188 EHLKQACGIIMKY
+188 GHLKKACDIVME
-201 RGSETPCGI
+201 RRSAETPCGI
-210 VSNIGR
+210 VHNIGR
-216 DGESVEIMTLGELC
+216 EGEHVDIMTLGELR

-245 VTRVI
+245 KTRVI
-250 GGRLITP
+250 GGRLVTP
-257 RGYVENGRTTV
+257 RGYVENGRTTGGQ
-268 SKNKAAVDECQ
+268 NKAAD
-279 HGCTGIGT
+279 T
-287 ENDRVKDHDDGD
+287 
-299 KEDMK
+299 K

-332 HVVLSVATDYGEEVV
+332 HVVLSVATDYGEEVL

-359 KGHLG
+359 KGHLD
-364 TGKMISLIDDVKPCI
+364 TDKMISLIDDVKPYV
-379 VFDATHPYAKEVTA
+379 VFDATHPYAEEVTA

-500 PSEKAVKLC
+500 PSEEAVKLC
-509 RDAGFKGKNIICMQG
+509 REAGFKGKNIICMQG

-535 RASGADILVTKSS
+535 RAAGADILVTKSS

-586 RMFS
+586 GMFS

>member
-10 PGNADEM
+10 PGRIDEM
-17 TARARRAIEDADII
+17 TARAGCAIKEADII

-41 KKEFPEKEY
+41 QKEFPDKEY
-50 YATPMRQETERCRYA
+50 YATPMRHETERCRYA
-65 LEKAADGLET
+65 LEKAAQGAET

-99 ARGRAENFDDAGC
+99 YGREGEESRGRSYGKDSEKNNKTCQGQELC
-112 GAGGISAGISEIEV
+112 PEIEV

-132 AISGGARLGSPLSN
+132 ALSGGARLGSPLSN
-146 DFVVISLS
+146 DFAVVSLS
-154 DLLTPRHVIEKRLE
+154 DLLTPWDVIEKRLR
-168 GAASGDFVI
+168 GAADGDFVI

-188 EHLKQACGIIMKY
+188 GHLKKACDIVME
-201 RGSETPCGI
+201 RRSAETPCGI
-210 VSNIGR
+210 VHNIGR
-216 DGESVEIMTLGELC
+216 EGEHVDIMTLGELH

-245 VTRVI
+245 KTRVI
-250 GGRLITP
+250 GGRLVTP
-257 RGYVENGRTTV
+257 RGYVENGRTTG
-268 SKNKAAVDECQ
+268 SQNKAAD
-279 HGCTGIGT
+279 T
-287 ENDRVKDHDDGD
+287 
-299 KEDMK
+299 K

-323 AEAAARGGA
+323 AEAAARSGA
-332 HVVLSVATDYGEEVV
+332 HVVLSVATDYGEEVL

-359 KGHLG
+359 KGHLD
-364 TGKMISLIDDVKPCI
+364 TDKMISLIDDVKPYV
-379 VFDATHPYAKEVTA
+379 VFDATHPYAEEVTA

-434 DPHAMPETSAGAAG
+434 DPHTMTETSAGAAG

-500 PSEKAVKLC
+500 PSEEAVKLC
-509 RDAGFKGKNIICMQG
+509 REAGFKGKNIICMQG

-535 RASGADILVTKSS
+535 RAAGADILVTKSP

>member
-10 PGNADEM
+10 PGRIDEM
-17 TARARRAIEDADII
+17 TARAGRAIKEADII

-41 KKEFPEKEY
+41 QKEFPDKEY

-65 LEKAADGLET
+65 LEKAAQGAET

-99 ARGRAENFDDAGC
+99 YGSSGRETCGRHDDDRHEIC
-112 GAGGISAGISEIEV
+112 PEIEV

-132 AISGGARLGSPLSN
+132 ALSGGARLGSPLSN
-146 DFVVISLS
+146 DFAVVSLS
-154 DLLTPRHVIEKRLE
+154 DLLTPWDVIEKRLR
-168 GAASGDFVI
+168 GAADGDFVI

-188 EHLKQACGIIMKY
+188 GHLKKACDIVME
-201 RGSETPCGI
+201 RRSAETPCGI
-210 VSNIGR
+210 VHNIGR
-216 DGESVEIMTLGELC
+216 DGEHVDIMTLGELR

-245 VTRVI
+245 KTRVI
-250 GGRLITP
+250 GGRLVTP
-257 RGYVENGRTTV
+257 RGYVENGRTTGR
-268 SKNKAAVDECQ
+268 KNKAA
-279 HGCTGIGT
+279 GI
-287 ENDRVKDHDDGD
+287 
-299 KEDMK
+299 K

-323 AEAAARGGA
+323 SEAAARGGV
-332 HVVLSVATDYGEEVV
+332 HVVLSVATDYGEEVL

-359 KGHLG
+359 KGHLD
-364 TGKMISLIDDVKPCI
+364 TGKMISLIDDVKPCV
-379 VFDATHPYAKEVTA
+379 VFDATHPYAEEVTA
-393 SVSAAAAAAGVR
+393 SVSAAAAAAGVK
-405 YVRVRRDIGAQ
+405 YVRIRRDIGAH

-434 DPHAMPETSAGAAG
+434 DTPDISDISTGAAG

-500 PSEKAVKLC
+500 PSEEAVKLC

-535 RASGADILVTKSS
+535 RAAGAEILVTKSS
-548 GKTGGFPEKIEAAC
+548 GKTGGFPEKTEAAR

-586 RMFS
+586 GMFS

>member
-10 PGNADEM
+10 PGRIDEM
-17 TARARRAIEDADII
+17 TARAGRAIKEADII

-41 KKEFPEKEY
+41 QKEFPDKEY

-65 LEKAADGLET
+65 LEKAAQGAET

-99 ARGRAENFDDAGC
+99 YGSSGRETCGRHDDDRHEIC
-112 GAGGISAGISEIEV
+112 PEIEV

-132 AISGGARLGSPLSN
+132 ALSGGARLGSPLSN
-146 DFVVISLS
+146 DFAVVSLS
-154 DLLTPRHVIEKRLE
+154 DLLTPWDVIEKRLR
-168 GAASGDFVI
+168 GAADGDFVI

-188 EHLKQACGIIMKY
+188 EHLKKACDTVME
-201 RGSETPCGI
+201 RRSAETPCGI
-210 VSNIGR
+210 VHNIGR
-216 DGESVEIMTLGELC
+216 DGEHVDIMTLGELR

-245 VTRVI
+245 KTRVI
-250 GGRLITP
+250 GGRLVTP
-257 RGYVENGRTTV
+257 RGYVENGRTTGR
-268 SKNKAAVDECQ
+268 KNKAAD
-279 HGCTGIGT
+279 I
-287 ENDRVKDHDDGD
+287 
-299 KEDMK
+299 K

-323 AEAAARGGA
+323 AEAAVNGGA
-332 HVVLSVATDYGEEVV
+332 HVVLSVATDYGEEVL

-359 KGHLG
+359 KGHLD
-364 TGKMISLIDDVKPCI
+364 TGKMISLIDDVKPCV
-379 VFDATHPYAKEVTA
+379 VFDATHPYAEEVTA

-434 DPHAMPETSAGAAG
+434 DTPDISDISTGAAG

-475 TTGSRGAAAFG
+475 TTGSRGAVAFG

-500 PSEKAVKLC
+500 PSEEAVKLC

-535 RASGADILVTKSS
+535 RAAGAEILVTKSS
-548 GKTGGFPEKIEAAC
+548 GKTGGFPEKTEAAR

-586 RMFS
+586 GMFS

>member
-10 PGNADEM
+10 PGRIDEM
-17 TARARRAIEDADII
+17 TARAGSAIKEADII

-41 KKEFPEKEY
+41 QKEFPDKEY
-50 YATPMRQETERCRYA
+50 YATPMRHETERCRYA
-65 LEKAADGLET
+65 LEKAAQGAET

-99 ARGRAENFDDAGC
+99 YGRAGEVSRGRSDGKDSEKNNKTCQGQEIC
-112 GAGGISAGISEIEV
+112 PEIEV

-132 AISGGARLGSPLSN
+132 ALSGGARLGSPLSN
-146 DFVVISLS
+146 DFAVVSLS
-154 DLLTPRHVIEKRLE
+154 DLLTPWDVIEKRLR
-168 GAASGDFVI
+168 GAADGDFVI

-188 EHLKQACGIIMKY
+188 GHLKKACDIVME
-201 RGSETPCGI
+201 RRSAETPCGI
-210 VSNIGR
+210 VHNIGR
-216 DGESVEIMTLGELC
+216 EGEHVDIMTLGELR

-245 VTRVI
+245 KTRVI
-250 GGRLITP
+250 GGRLVTP
-257 RGYVENGRTTV
+257 RGYVENGRTTG
-268 SKNKAAVDECQ
+268 SQNKAAD
-279 HGCTGIGT
+279 T
-287 ENDRVKDHDDGD
+287 
-299 KEDMK
+299 K

-332 HVVLSVATDYGEEVV
+332 HVVLSVATDYGEEVL

-359 KGHLG
+359 KGHLD
-364 TGKMISLIDDVKPCI
+364 TDKMISLIDDVKPYV
-379 VFDATHPYAKEVTA
+379 VFDATHPYAEEVTA

-434 DPHAMPETSAGAAG
+434 DPHVMPETSAGAAG

-500 PSEKAVKLC
+500 PSEEAVKLC
-509 RDAGFKGKNIICMQG
+509 REAGFKGKNIICMQG

-535 RASGADILVTKSS
+535 RAAGADILVTKSS
-548 GKTGGFPEKIEAAC
+548 GKTGGFPEKIEAAR

>member
-41 KKEFPEKEY
+41 QKEFPDKEY
-50 YATPMRQETERCRYA
+50 YATPMRHETERCRYA
-65 LEKAADGLET
+65 LEKAAQGAET

-99 ARGRAENFDDAGC
+99 YGRAGEVSRGRSDGKDSEKNNKTCQGQEIC
-112 GAGGISAGISEIEV
+112 PEIEV

-132 AISGGARLGSPLSN
+132 ALSGGARLGSPLSN
-146 DFVVISLS
+146 DFAVVSLS
-154 DLLTPRHVIEKRLE
+154 DLLTPWDVIEKRLR
-168 GAASGDFVI
+168 GAADGDFVI

-188 EHLKQACGIIMKY
+188 GHLKKACDIVME
-201 RGSETPCGI
+201 RRSAETPCGI
-210 VSNIGR
+210 VHNIGR
-216 DGESVEIMTLGELC
+216 EGEHVDIMTLGELR

-245 VTRVI
+245 KTRGI
-250 GGRLITP
+250 GGRLVTP
-257 RGYVENGRTTV
+257 RGYVENGRTTGGQ
-268 SKNKAAVDECQ
+268 NKAAD
-279 HGCTGIGT
+279 T
-287 ENDRVKDHDDGD
+287 
-299 KEDMK
+299 K

-332 HVVLSVATDYGEEVV
+332 HVVLSVATDYGEEVL

-359 KGHLG
+359 KGHLD
-364 TGKMISLIDDVKPCI
+364 TDKMISLIDDVKPYV
-379 VFDATHPYAKEVTA
+379 VFDATHPYAEEVTA

-405 YVRVRRDIGAQ
+405 YMRVRRDIGAQ

-500 PSEKAVKLC
+500 PSEEAVKLC
-509 RDAGFKGKNIICMQG
+509 REAGFKGKNIICMQG

-535 RASGADILVTKSS
+535 RAAGADILVTKSS

-586 RMFS
+586 GMFS